1 MVFETQCPWLT
12 HKAVQETLRRSKI
25 DKQLNKLI
33 ETIDKQIAEME
44 KAMED
49 HIASD
54 ITVQQKV
61 NGITKIK

>member
-1 MVFETQCPWLT
+1 
-12 HKAVQETLRRSKI
+12 LRRSKI